1 MSTSDSQT
9 KNLDFTEVTVKIDDK
24 PVQFT
29 QLELHQ
35 SISDHHRFSITVN
48 YLPGQPD
55 AWAIGPDELFKLLGK
70 KVTIHMNHKESGEDT
85 EFFGILTDMEVKGKD
100 GNEGCVVYYGGSPT
114 ILLDRDPSLETYVD
128 FDLASTVRSVL
139 DKSGAE
145 INVVNKPVYTGK
157 VPYAARYRETSWAF
171 LCRLLGAYGE
181 WFYYDRDRLVVGNP
195 DNRTKIKAA
204 YDVELLEINI
214 ASGIRN
220 LNTRLY
226 NYSPLTNKV
235 VDDTPGT
242 VDPNNRNM
250 FTLVAE
256 KTCKDIY
263 PSVSSLPAPFPV
275 EEYPEMVTAVEAETT
290 RRYSD
295 LSVFTA
301 TSRTC
306 AIRLGE
312 IVETSLPLSFQGVAI
327 RELGAY
333 RVTEII
339 HSVDATGRYW
349 NTFKGIVGMT
359 KYIPL
364 APIHQPIALPE
375 PATVIDNADPEKM
388 GRVKVKFMWQDPT
401 NDTETTGWLRV
412 QTPDAGCSENVEKGR
427 GFFFIPEIGDQ
438 VMIGFEQGSPER
450 PFVMGSL
457 YHKENTQGAAE
468 NNTLKSI
475 ITSSGHTLEFND
487 DAEGEWGITIRDG
500 EGNSIRLNTKEKS
513 IEIIAPE
520 NLLLT
525 AKNVSINAEEN
536 VSIAAQKEI
545 TLDSGEK
552 SSYTAQGAMEVLASD
567 DLNVVTEGK
576 LSVEAKGYV
585 TLKGKS
591 IAAEGQAEFS
601 LKGKQTKIEGQ
612 KVDVQGA
619 AHKLEIM

>member
-85 EFFGILTDMEVKGKD
+85 EFFGIITDMEVKGKD

-128 FDLASTVRSVL
+128 FDLASIVRSVL

-157 VPYAARYRETSWAF
+157 VPYAARYKETSWAF

-195 DNRTKIKAA
+195 DNRTKVKAA

-295 LSVFTA
+295 MSVFTA

-359 KYIPL
+359 KYMPL

-388 GRVKVKFMWQDPT
+388 GRVKVKYMWQDPT

-450 PFVMGSL
+450 PFVMGCL

-487 DAEGEWGITIRDG
+487 DAEGEWGITIRDA

-536 VSIAAQKEI
+536 IQLAAKQNIEFTAETDINQAAKGNLALQAEGDVSVSAEGNVNAEAKADMIITGQNS
-545 TLDSGEK
+545 TLDGKTKSTVNGAETLVSGK
-552 SSYTAQGAMEVLASD
+552 KT
-567 DLNVVTEGK
+567 T
-576 LSVEAKGYV
+576 
-585 TLKGKS
+585 
-591 IAAEGQAEFS
+591 
-601 LKGKQTKIEGQ
+601 
-612 KVDVQGA
+612 VQGA
-619 AHKLEIM
+619 AHKLDVM

>member
-35 SISDHHRFSITVN
+35 SISDHHHFSITVN

-85 EFFGILTDMEVKGKD
+85 EFFGIITDMEVKGKD

-128 FDLASTVRSVL
+128 FDLASIVRSVL

-157 VPYAARYRETSWAF
+157 VPYAARYKETSWAF

-195 DNRTKIKAA
+195 DNRTKVKAA

-295 LSVFTA
+295 MSVFTA

-306 AIRLGE
+306 TIRLGE

-359 KYIPL
+359 KYMPL

-375 PATVIDNADPEKM
+375 LATVIDNADPEKM

-487 DAEGEWGITIRDG
+487 DAEGEWGITIRDA

-525 AKNVSINAEEN
+525 AKNVSIHAEEN
-536 VSIAAQKEI
+536 IQLAAKQNIEI
-545 TLDSGEK
+545 TAETDINQAAKGNLALQAEGDASLSAEGNVNAEAKADMNIAGQNSTLDGKANTTVNGMETLVVGK
-552 SSYTAQGAMEVLASD
+552 KATLQGAGS
-567 DLNVVTEGK
+567 K
-576 LSVEAKGYV
+576 CYV
-585 TLKGKS
+585 
-591 IAAEGQAEFS
+591 I
-601 LKGKQTKIEGQ
+601 
-612 KVDVQGA
+612 
-619 AHKLEIM
+619 